1 MKEGLHKMVEIVL
14 VPKSNYHEG
23 TLEHGFNI
31 AKLNVFH
38 FHKYTSDNNDLSSLQ
53 DKRAK

>member
-1 MKEGLHKMVEIVL
+1 MKEGLHEVVEIVL
-14 VPKSNYHEG
+14 VPKSNYHQG
-23 TLEHGFNI
+23 TLEHRFNI